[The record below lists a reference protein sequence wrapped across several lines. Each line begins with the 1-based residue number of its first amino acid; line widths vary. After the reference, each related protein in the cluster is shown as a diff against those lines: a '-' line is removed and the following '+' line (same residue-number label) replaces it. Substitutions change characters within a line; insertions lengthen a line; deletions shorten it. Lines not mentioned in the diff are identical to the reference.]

1 MKHPYCRD
9 LLDYWERQ
17 RGDDLAPTR
26 KNFDPGDVRHVLA
39 DSFVIS
45 AEQGSGFPIRA
56 AGTRLCALFGRDLKT
71 TTFPE
76 LWDAET
82 RTTVEDLLPIIAEEL
97 QPTVIG
103 ATAFNDRGFVNLEL
117 LILPFAP
124 QRHAPLRLTGILAPL
139 VQLPPGGFPLRT
151 ALALTS
157 WRHLEADRSPERLAD
172 ARPGVH
178 KPQRRSLWPGFLVY
192 EHQRDGT

>member
-1 MKHPYCRD
+1 MKHPSSRD
-9 LLDYWERQ
+9 LLEYWERQ
-17 RGDDLAPTR
+17 RGNAIAPER

-45 AEQGSGFPIRA
+45 AETGSGYPIRA

-71 TTFPE
+71 GTFPD
-76 LWDAET
+76 LWNDEA
-82 RTTVEDLLPIIAEEL
+82 RTTIEDLIPIIAEEF

-103 ATAFNDRGFVNLEL
+103 GTAFNDTGFVNLEL
-117 LILPFAP
+117 LILPFAR

-139 VQLPPGGFPLRT
+139 TQLPPDGYPLRT

-157 WRHLEADRSPERLAD
+157 WRHLEAGRSPERLG
-172 ARPGVH
+172 GVH
-178 KPQRRSLWPGFLVY
+178 KPHRRAMWPGFLLY
-192 EHQRDGT
+192 ESQGDRN

>member
-1 MKHPYCRD
+1 MKHPSSRA

-17 RGDDLAPTR
+17 RGRAQAPTR

-45 AEQGSGFPIRA
+45 AEADSGYAFRA

-71 TTFPE
+71 ASFPD
-76 LWDAET
+76 LWNAEA
-82 RTTVEDLLPIIAEEL
+82 RATVEDLLPIIAEEF
-97 QPTVIG
+97 QPTVMG
-103 ATAFNDRGFVNLEL
+103 ATAFNDHGFVNLEL
-117 LILPFAP
+117 LILPFAR

-139 VQLPPGGFPLRT
+139 VELPPGGFPLRT

-157 WRHLEADRSPERLAD
+157 WRHLEAGRSPERA
-172 ARPGVH
+172 GVH
-178 KPQRRSLWPGFLVY
+178 KPQRRTLWPGFLVY
-192 EHQRDGT
+192 ESQRDRT